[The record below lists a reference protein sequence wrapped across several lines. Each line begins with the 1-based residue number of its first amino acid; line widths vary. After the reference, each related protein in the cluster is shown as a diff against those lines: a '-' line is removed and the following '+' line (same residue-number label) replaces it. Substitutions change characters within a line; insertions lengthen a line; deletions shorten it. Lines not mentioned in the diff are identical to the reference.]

1 MFCQYGV
8 WFSMADSVQ
17 SLRNKIRS
25 SFSQRPTSLEDALA
39 ANGLLTPQQLE
50 FVKSESK
57 RRQESADKILTQMA
71 WVTSEQLAQAK
82 AAVLGITFVAPD
94 TKPISPEVLSLIPD
108 EVAKRFTVIP
118 VSREGDTLS
127 VAMVDPLDLQAIE
140 FLEKKSGLVVKPYVA
155 TEESIKKAI
164 VEQYTRGLS
173 FEVTE
178 ALKEAG
184 SQYSTTFMPQAA
196 IAGVMGQAPVA
207 RIVSTLLEYG
217 IKVRASDIHIEPL
230 ENESRIRYR
239 IDGILHEKLILP
251 RKIHDAIVSRIK
263 ILGNMKI
270 DEKRLPQDARFNFK
284 VGQEEL
290 DLRLSTMPTAHG
302 EKVVMRLL
310 KKTGGV
316 PDLPELGLRGKAL
329 HNLEENIKRPHG
341 VILICGPTGSG
352 KTTTLYA
359 ILSKLNSAQVN
370 ILTLEDPVEYRI
382 VGVNQVQINTQ
393 AGLTFASGLR
403 SFLRQDPNI
412 IMVGEI
418 RDTETTD
425 LAVQA
430 SLTGHLVF
438 STLHTNDSAG
448 SLPRLLDMRAEPY
461 LIASTV
467 TCVVGQRVVR
477 EICPT
482 CRTSKIPQK
491 EIVEKMKSVLG
502 GLFDFEKNKNLKL
515 FEGRGCKECN
525 NTGYLGRIGIFE
537 VLVVSEKIAKMII
550 VRSRAQDIARQAVS
564 EGMITMRQD
573 GFLKVLEGITTVEEV
588 LRVAEE

>member
-1 MFCQYGV
+1 
-8 WFSMADSVQ
+8 MADSAQ
-17 SLRNKIRS
+17 SLAGKIKS
-25 SFSQRPTSLEDALA
+25 SFSQRPASLEDALA
-39 ANGLLTPQQLE
+39 KIGLLTPQQLD

-57 RRQESADKILTQMA
+57 RRQESADKILAQMA
-71 WVTSEQLAQAK
+71 WVTSEQLARAK
-82 AAVLGITFVAPD
+82 AAVLGITFVTPD

-118 VSREGDTLS
+118 ISRDRDMLS

-140 FLEKKSGLVVKPYVA
+140 FLEKKSNLVVKPYMA

-173 FEVTE
+173 FEVME

-251 RKIHDAIVSRIK
+251 QKIHDAIISRIK

-284 VGQEEL
+284 IGQEEL
-290 DLRLSTMPTAHG
+290 DLRISTMPTAHG

-341 VILICGPTGSG
+341 IILLCGPTGSG
-352 KTTTLYA
+352 KTTTLYS

-418 RDTETTD
+418 RDNETTD
-425 LAVQA
+425 LAIQA

-438 STLHTNDSAG
+438 STLHTNDASG
-448 SLPRLLDMRAEPY
+448 SLPRLLDMKAESY

-467 TCVVGQRVVR
+467 TCVAGQRVVR
-477 EICPT
+477 KICPT
-482 CRTSKIPQK
+482 CRISKIPQK
-491 EIVEKMKSVLG
+491 EIVEKIKEVLG
-502 GLFDFEKNKNLKL
+502 GLFDFEKNRNLKL

-550 VRSRAQDIARQAVS
+550 VRSRAQEIAKQAVS

>member
-1 MFCQYGV
+1 
-8 WFSMADSVQ
+8 MADPAQ

-25 SFSQRPTSLEDALA
+25 SLSQRPVSLEDALA

-550 VRSRAQDIARQAVS
+550 VRSRAQDIAKQAVS

>member
-1 MFCQYGV
+1 
-8 WFSMADSVQ
+8 MARV
-17 SLRNKIRS
+17 
-25 SFSQRPTSLEDALA
+25 
-39 ANGLLTPQQLE
+39 GLLTSQQLE

-57 RRQESADKILTQMA
+57 RRQESADKILTQMG

-82 AAVLGITFVAPD
+82 AAVLGITFVSPD
-94 TKPISPEVLSLIPD
+94 TKPISPEILSLIPD

-118 VSREGDTLS
+118 VSREGDTLC

-184 SQYSTTFMPQAA
+184 PQYSTTFMPQAA

-251 RKIHDAIVSRIK
+251 KKIHDAIVSRIK

-284 VGQEEL
+284 IGQEEL

-341 VILICGPTGSG
+341 IILMCGPTGSG
-352 KTTTLYA
+352 KTTTLYS

-370 ILTLEDPVEYRI
+370 ILTLEDPVEYQI

-438 STLHTNDSAG
+438 STLHTNDSSG

-477 EICPT
+477 KICPT
-482 CRTSKIPQK
+482 CRISKVPQK
-491 EIVEKMKSVLG
+491 EIVEKMKEVLD

-537 VLVVSEKIAKMII
+537 VLEVSEKIAKMII
-550 VRSRAQDIARQAVS
+550 VRSRAQDIAKQAVS

-573 GFLKVLEGITTVEEV
+573 GILKVLEGITTVEEV

>member
-1 MFCQYGV
+1 
-8 WFSMADSVQ
+8 MADSAQ
-17 SLRNKIRS
+17 TFRDKIKS
-25 SFSQRPTSLEDALA
+25 SISQRPVSLEDALA
-39 ANGLLTPQQLE
+39 KVGLLTPQQLE

-57 RRQESADKILTQMA
+57 RRQESADKILSQMG
-71 WVTSEQLAQAK
+71 WVTPEQLARAN
-82 AAVLGITFVAPD
+82 AAVLGITFVSPD
-94 TKPISPEVLSLIPD
+94 TKPISPEILSLIPD

-118 VSREGDTLS
+118 ISRERDTLC

-164 VEQYTRGLS
+164 AEQYTRGLS
-173 FEVTE
+173 YEVTE

-184 SQYSTTFMPQAA
+184 PQYSTTFMPQAA

-284 VGQEEL
+284 IAQEEL

-341 VILICGPTGSG
+341 IILMCGPTGSG

-359 ILSKLNSAQVN
+359 ILSKLNSSQVN
-370 ILTLEDPVEYRI
+370 ILTLEDPVEYQI
-382 VGVNQVQINTQ
+382 IGVNQVQVNAQ

-425 LAVQA
+425 LAIQA

-438 STLHTNDSAG
+438 STLHTNDASG

-477 EICPT
+477 KICAT
-482 CRTSKIPQK
+482 CRISKIPQQ
-491 EIVEKMKSVLG
+491 EIVEKMKSILG
-502 GLFDFEKNKNLKL
+502 NLFDFEKHKNLKL
-515 FEGRGCKECN
+515 SEGRGCKECN

-537 VLVVSEKIAKMII
+537 VLVVTEKIAKMII
-550 VRSRAQDIARQAVS
+550 ARSRAQDIAKEAVS

-573 GFLKVLEGITTVEEV
+573 GILKVLEGITTVEEV

>member
-1 MFCQYGV
+1 
-8 WFSMADSVQ
+8 
-17 SLRNKIRS
+17 
-25 SFSQRPTSLEDALA
+25 LA
-39 ANGLLTPQQLE
+39 KVGLLTPQQLE

-57 RRQESADKILTQMA
+57 RRQESADKILSQMA
-71 WVTSEQLAQAK
+71 WVNAEQLAQAK

-118 VSREGDTLS
+118 IARDGETLS

-140 FLEKKSGLVVKPYVA
+140 FLEKKSNLVVKPYMA
-155 TEESIKKAI
+155 TAESIKKAI

-184 SQYSTTFMPQAA
+184 TQYSTTFMPQAA

-251 RKIHDAIVSRIK
+251 KKIHDAIVSRIK

-284 VGQEEL
+284 VGAEEL

-341 VILICGPTGSG
+341 IILLCGPTGSG

-370 ILTLEDPVEYRI
+370 ILTLEDPVEYQI

-412 IMVGEI
+412 IMVGEV
-418 RDTETTD
+418 RDAETTD
-425 LAVQA
+425 LAIQA

-448 SLPRLLDMRAEPY
+448 ALPRLLDMRAESY

-477 EICPT
+477 KICST

-491 EIVEKMKSVLG
+491 EIIEKMKEVLD

-515 FEGRGCKECN
+515 YEGRGCKECN

-550 VRSRAQDIARQAVS
+550 ARSRAQDIAKQAVS